1 MGLPSLAFVF
11 HERYRNDYRFD
22 CRGLGEWHGR
32 TAWLVDFQQRPD
44 RKSRIRGYDV
54 QDTLYP
60 VSLKGRAW
68 IAADSF
74 EVMRMEAD
82 TMKPVPQINLRD
94 EHQTIQYAP
103 VHFRTGDTE
112 TMASRQRRPVLR
124 FSAPQVPSR
133 PQLRFL
139 SAVLG
144 EREPE
149 NRNAEAGGTE
159 VAGRGKRNAR
169 LCLCLESRFDF
180 CDTLG

>member
-22 CRGLGEWHGR
+22 SRGLGEWHGR
-32 TAWLVDFQQRPD
+32 AAWLVDLQQRPD

-103 VHFRTGDTE
+103 VHFRTG
-112 TMASRQRRPVLR
+112 
-124 FSAPQVPSR
+124 
-133 PQLRFL
+133 
-139 SAVLG
+139 
-144 EREPE
+144 
-149 NRNAEAGGTE
+149 GTE
-159 VAGRGKRNAR
+159 LWLPASAD
-169 LCLCLESRFDF
+169 LYFDF
-180 CDTLG
+180 QRHRYHRVHSFDSYLLFSVSVSQKIGTPKQVAQK